1 MKVAVQVDQKA
12 KQVTYDFTVSGVFAA
27 DPTSERDTAVG
38 LCYPGSAADKS
49 ICILM
54 KQSVVW
60 SNKIDSITN
69 YVYGA
74 VDVTDVNSKKADW
87 MANVIGGT
95 SDTTEICGTDA
106 ITAETAADPWTTWT
120 HTAPAA
126 GATLCTLLSMDKA
139 KQGYKDKTFTIQA
152 MVTIAESTDEAAAVA
167 ELTAFKTAAASM
179 RGGFQDS
186 YADNT
191 NAALALTCTD
201 CASTDASTDA
211 TTGASAMTTFA
222 VAIAAVAALF

>member
-12 KQVTYDFTVSGVFAA
+12 KQVTYDFTVSGVFKDA
-27 DPTSERDTAVG
+27 PTEARDTAVG

-49 ICILM
+49 ICILL
-54 KQSVVW
+54 KQSLAMEGVNI
-60 SNKIDSITN
+60 SSIAN
-69 YVYGA
+69 FVYGA

-87 MANVIGGT
+87 MADVIGGT
-95 SDTTEICGTDA
+95 SDSPKICGTDA

-179 RGGFQDS
+179 RGGIQDDT
-186 YADNT
+186 ATDT
-191 NAALALTCTD
+191 NAALALTFTEV
-201 CASTDASTDA
+201 A
-211 TTGASAMTTFA
+211 GASAMTTFA